1 MREFHSRKKG
11 VNFPDYPDNLR
22 NCLQQK
28 AESGKICKA
37 SWISEDVMSLLL
49 EMLQIVPSKRK
60 TAEEV
65 WLNDGNY
72 YV

>member
-1 MREFHSRKKG
+1 MWEFHSRKKG

-28 AESGKICKA
+28 AEAGKICKA

-60 TAEEV
+60 TAEKV
-65 WLNDGNY
+65 QLLGVND